1 MSNYFDNKELF
12 LQPKTNQYGSHMIM
26 SNVMKESKIKYINF
40 DTRFRDEYN
49 YNAVSN
55 YNITLPQRLNEVHNI
70 SITNVEIPNTFF
82 NISGNLGNNS
92 FKITSGAT
100 VKTITVPD
108 GYYSQATLKTAITNA
123 ITAAGFPASGAGSL
137 AFDIVGNYSSFAPT
151 ALTATINFDVD
162 PSGNFNKYNFKSRLG
177 WLLGFRNQSYTFSS
191 KITSECFVDLTGS
204 RYLYLV
210 VDEFSAG
217 NQSSFVSPLPTS
229 LINKNILGRIS
240 LDPQSYPYLSVIPAN
255 CGNGLLLSD
264 TRSYSGKVNL
274 QKINVQLINEYGI
287 VMNLNG
293 ADFSFCLRVEHE

>member
-26 SNVMKESKIKYINF
+26 SNVMKESKIKYINI

-100 VKTITVPD
+100 VKTITVAD
-108 GYYSQATLKTAITNA
+108 GYYNQTTLKTAINNA
-123 ITAAGFPASGAGSL
+123 ITAAGSPFSSGGV

-229 LINKNILGRIS
+229 IINKNILGRIS
-240 LDPQSYPYLSVIPAN
+240 LDPQTYPYLSVIPAN
-255 CGNGLLLSD
+255 LGNGLLLSD
-264 TRSYSGKVNL
+264 ARSYTGKVNL

>member
-1 MSNYFDNKELF
+1 
-12 LQPKTNQYGSHMIM
+12 
-26 SNVMKESKIKYINF
+26 MKESKIKYINF

-100 VKTITVPD
+100 VKIITVPD
-108 GYYSQATLKTAITNA
+108 GNYDKTTLKTAINNA
-123 ITAAGFPASGAGSL
+123 LIAASFPASGAGAL
-137 AFDIVGNYSSFAPT
+137 AFDISGNYASFTPNT
-151 ALTATINFDVD
+151 LTPTINFDVD

-229 LINKNILGRIS
+229 IINKNILGRIS
-240 LDPQSYPYLSVIPAN
+240 LDPQNYPYLSVIPAN
-255 CGNGLLLSD
+255 LGNGLLLSD
-264 TRSYSGKVNL
+264 VRSYTGKVNL

>member
-12 LQPKTNQYGSHMIM
+12 LEPKINQYGSHMIM

-49 YNAVSN
+49 YNTVSN
-55 YNITLPQRLNEVHNI
+55 YNITLPERLNEVHNI

-82 NISGNLGNNS
+82 NISGNFGNSS

-108 GYYSQATLKTAITNA
+108 GYYNQTTLKTAINNA
-123 ITAAGFPASGAGSL
+123 ITNAGSPFSSGGV
-137 AFDIVGNYSSFAPT
+137 AFDISGNYASFTPN

-177 WLLGFRNQSYTFSS
+177 WLLGFRNQFYTFSS

-229 LINKNILGRIS
+229 IINKNILGRIS
-240 LDPQSYPYLSVIPAN
+240 LDPQTYPYLSVIPAN
-255 CGNGLLLSD
+255 CANGLLLSD
-264 TRSYSGKVNL
+264 ARSYTGKVNL

-293 ADFSFCLRVEHE
+293 SDFSFCLRVEHE